1 MRILVTGASGML
13 GQDIVQTFSKAGHDV
28 IATDRA
34 ELDIADATS
43 VQNVVSMNKPHA
55 IINTAAYNFV
65 DRIEDPAVYPIALSV
80 NAIGPEN
87 LARTAAAHGIAFV
100 HYSTDYVFAGDK
112 PEGYMEDAITDPI
125 SKYGETKALGEK
137 AVQEAGG
144 TWYILRL
151 SKLFGHPGA
160 TDGSKESFIRLM
172 LRLAKEQPTL
182 KIINEEVGCPTYTKD
197 IAEATLCLLEN
208 RSAPGVYHLI
218 NEGPGV
224 TWYEF
229 AREIFDV
236 AKITTPFVPV
246 SSDAFPPRHATRP
259 KFAALL
265 NTRAPKLRPRIEAL
279 REFLACEHL
288 I

>member
-100 HYSTDYVFAGDK
+100 HYSTDYVFA
-112 PEGYMEDAITDPI
+112 
-125 SKYGETKALGEK
+125 ETNQKA
-137 AVQEAGG
+137 
-144 TWYILRL
+144 TWKMQSL
-151 SKLFGHPGA
+151 
-160 TDGSKESFIRLM
+160 IRS
-172 LRLAKEQPTL
+172 P
-182 KIINEEVGCPTYTKD
+182 
-197 IAEATLCLLEN
+197 
-208 RSAPGVYHLI
+208 
-218 NEGPGV
+218 
-224 TWYEF
+224 
-229 AREIFDV
+229 
-236 AKITTPFVPV
+236 
-246 SSDAFPPRHATRP
+246 
-259 KFAALL
+259 
-265 NTRAPKLRPRIEAL
+265 NTVRQKR
-279 REFLACEHL
+279 
-288 I
+288 